1 MVDQSADASSLHS
14 RGLQQTSC
22 ISCGD
27 SALTEFFLWHYKSRK
42 ILNKKKNKKKK
53 SEREGAS
60 MSASA
65 WLQVSQLK

>member
-22 ISCGD
+22 ILCRD

-42 ILNKKKNKKKK
+42 ILKKKK
-53 SEREGAS
+53 PGSERDLAS
-60 MSASA
+60 ISADA